1 MSPAASDTEDYDDI
15 SVSSVLTSDVSS
27 VSDIGS
33 PPRKGVR
40 RVLRAG
46 EKLRAAFEDFANDV
60 HEAYTFDLN
69 PEYRL
74 KIVKKFDGLSI
85 GARFDF
91 QSGDCRIKAK
101 RAPSATPGGGSRFW
115 RWFKKVEV
123 QPEDGDVEVFTRP
136 LEWGMLTLQGI
147 GGFKGRSRSLSF
159 RYKIT
164 SKLWEN
170 TPAMLALRRAEW
182 GSDRVRGALRWDI
195 DVKPPQAEG
204 GFGDGMTAADLYGF
218 DIGSYHFAVP
228 RVELKLDFSDLEAA
242 RARAA
247 REAAEEEEAISRPA
261 W

>member
-1 MSPAASDTEDYDDI
+1 MTSPSR
-15 SVSSVLTSDVSS
+15 SVLTSDVSS

-91 QSGDCRIKAK
+91 PSGDCRIKAK

-115 RWFKKVEV
+115 RWFKRWRCSPRLGMSRCSPDRSKV
-123 QPEDGDVEVFTRP
+123 GAC
-136 LEWGMLTLQGI
+136 
-147 GGFKGRSRSLSF
+147 SRC
-159 RYKIT
+159 
-164 SKLWEN
+164 
-170 TPAMLALRRAEW
+170 RASE
-182 GSDRVRGALRWDI
+182 GSRD
-195 DVKPPQAEG
+195 
-204 GFGDGMTAADLYGF
+204 
-218 DIGSYHFAVP
+218 
-228 RVELKLDFSDLEAA
+228 
-242 RARAA
+242 
-247 REAAEEEEAISRPA
+247 AAEV
-261 W
+261 

>member
-1 MSPAASDTEDYDDI
+1 M
-15 SVSSVLTSDVSS
+15 
-27 VSDIGS
+27 
-33 PPRKGVR
+33 R

-123 QPEDGDVEVFTRP
+123 QPEDGDVDDKPSRHDASMRDVEDVD
-136 LEWGMLTLQGI
+136 
-147 GGFKGRSRSLSF
+147 GGEKKVKEEKVEGADAV
-159 RYKIT
+159 K
-164 SKLWEN
+164 
-170 TPAMLALRRAEW
+170 AE
-182 GSDRVRGALRWDI
+182 L
-195 DVKPPQAEG
+195 
-204 GFGDGMTAADLYGF
+204 GDAADV
-218 DIGSYHFAVP
+218 DDPDAAVKAEKGGEGATDANDGDAANAGGP
-228 RVELKLDFSDLEAA
+228 GIMASDHGDQ
-242 RARAA
+242 
-247 REAAEEEEAISRPA
+247 
-261 W
+261 

>member
-1 MSPAASDTEDYDDI
+1 MSPALSDTEDYDDI

-91 QSGDCRIKAK
+91 PSGDCRIKAK

-115 RWFKKVEV
+115 RWFK
-123 QPEDGDVEVFTRP
+123 
-136 LEWGMLTLQGI
+136 
-147 GGFKGRSRSLSF
+147 GGG
-159 RYKIT
+159 
-164 SKLWEN
+164 
-170 TPAMLALRRAEW
+170 
-182 GSDRVRGALRWDI
+182 
-195 DVKPPQAEG
+195 
-204 GFGDGMTAADLYGF
+204 
-218 DIGSYHFAVP
+218 
-228 RVELKLDFSDLEAA
+228 AA
-242 RARAA
+242 RGWGCRGVHQTARVGHAHAAGHRRVQGTQQKYELQVQDYFQAVGEHARHVAAASGRVGAIARAA
-247 REAAEEEEAISRPA
+247 RFDGTST
-261 W
+261 